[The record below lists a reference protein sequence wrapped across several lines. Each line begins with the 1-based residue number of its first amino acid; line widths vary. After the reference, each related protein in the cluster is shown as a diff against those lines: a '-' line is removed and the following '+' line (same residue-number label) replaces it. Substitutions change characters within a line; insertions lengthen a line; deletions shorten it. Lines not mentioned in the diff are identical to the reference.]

1 MVTLRKSPPRD
12 AEEKS
17 PYRRPPGVPSHIVS
31 PPKSKVRT
39 SAVGFT
45 STDSQNGKRD
55 WNFSTRSEAEMLRD
69 QIRQVKSPTTAASSD
84 LGGTQ
89 NNEDKVVSGLSRN
102 FVKLQ
107 KSSIPT

>member
-1 MVTLRKSPPRD
+1 MVTLRKSPPKD

-39 SAVGFT
+39 SAVGF
-45 STDSQNGKRD
+45 SSADSQNAKRD
-55 WNFSTRSEAEMLRD
+55 WNFSTRSEAEQLRD

-84 LGGTQ
+84 HGTQ
-89 NNEDKVVSGLSRN
+89 NNEEKVIAGLSRN

-107 KSSIPT
+107 K